1 MSKTENK
8 IVKLYK
14 YTLKYFGDGK
24 SELQY
29 LSCDAEER
37 LHTYK
42 ILDRNCL
49 DRVIYKSMINKVRHK
64 LNYEVYLNE
73 DNMAKAAMLITDK
86 IKEEKERLEN
96 DIKNMDYLIKIAEM
110 NVKFNKREIQL
121 IEDIQS
127 AESCVSGD
135 NNLEM
140 DFYNGGWYAHEYNG
154 DESRPLD
161 SYSTDPLITENEIE
175 EENVNEYAVFDYCDV
190 YYCG

>member
-1 MSKTENK
+1 MSETENK

-14 YTLKYFGDGK
+14 YILKCSGENKGK
-24 SELQY
+24 LECHIY
-29 LSCDAEER
+29 NAEER

-42 ILDRNCL
+42 ILDINKM
-49 DRVIYKSMINKVRHK
+49 IYKFIINKVRRE
-64 LNYEVYLNE
+64 LDYEVYLNE
-73 DNMAKAAMLITDK
+73 DSIDKAVTLITDK

-96 DIKNMDYLIKIAEM
+96 NIRYMNYLIKTTEM

-127 AESCVSGD
+127 AESYVSGD
-135 NNLEM
+135 NDLEM

-161 SYSTDPLITENEIE
+161 SYSTNPLITENEIE
-175 EENVNEYAVFDYCDV
+175 EEDVNEYAVFDYCNV

>member
-14 YTLKYFGDGK
+14 YTLKCFGKGK
-24 SELQY
+24 SELQC

-42 ILDRNCL
+42 ILDRNCS
-49 DRVIYKSMINKVRHK
+49 DRVIYKSMINKVRHE
-64 LNYEVYLNE
+64 LNYEIYLDE
-73 DNMAKAAMLITDK
+73 DNMAKAVMLITDK
-86 IKEEKERLEN
+86 IKEEKERLED
-96 DIKNMDYLIKIAEM
+96 DIKYKDYLIKMAEM

-127 AESCVSGD
+127 AESYVSVD
-135 NNLEM
+135 NDLEM

-154 DESRPLD
+154 YESRPLD

-175 EENVNEYAVFDYCDV
+175 EENVNEYAVFDYCNV
-190 YYCG
+190 YYC

>member
-14 YTLKYFGDGK
+14 YALKCSGIGK
-24 SELQY
+24 SELQC
-29 LSCDAEER
+29 LSCNAEER

-49 DRVIYKSMINKVRHK
+49 DRVIYKSMVNKVRHE
-64 LNYEVYLNE
+64 LNYEIYLDE
-73 DNMAKAAMLITDK
+73 DNMAKAVMLITDK
-86 IKEEKERLEN
+86 IKEEKERLED
-96 DIKNMDYLIKIAEM
+96 DIKYKDYLIKITEM

-127 AESCVSGD
+127 AESYVSGD
-135 NNLEM
+135 NDLEM
-140 DFYNGGWYAHEYNG
+140 DFHNGGWYAHEYNG

-161 SYSTDPLITENEIE
+161 SYSIEPLITEDEIE
-175 EENVNEYAVFDYCDV
+175 EENVNEYAVFDYCNV
-190 YYCG
+190 YYC

>member
-1 MSKTENK
+1 MNETENK

-14 YTLKYFGDGK
+14 YILKCSGENKGK
-24 SELQY
+24 LECHIY
-29 LSCDAEER
+29 NAEER

-42 ILDRNCL
+42 ILDINKM
-49 DRVIYKSMINKVRHK
+49 IYKFIINKVRHE
-64 LNYEVYLNE
+64 LDYEVYLDE
-73 DNMAKAAMLITDK
+73 DSIDKAVTLITDK

-96 DIKNMDYLIKIAEM
+96 NIRYMDYLIKTTEM

-121 IEDIQS
+121 IEDILS
-127 AESCVSGD
+127 AESYVSG
-135 NNLEM
+135 NNDLEM

-161 SYSTDPLITENEIE
+161 SYSTNPLITENEIE
-175 EENVNEYAVFDYCDV
+175 EEDVNEYAVFDYCNV